1 MRLTNETDYAL
12 RITGELAAIGE
23 VVSAKELAE
32 RTDVT
37 LRFALKILHKLSQ
50 AEIVD
55 AKKGAQGGYYL
66 KKSPSEISLGQIV
79 ETIEGPIH
87 VSNCAQ
93 PDYMCPRA
101 SAEEAC
107 RFHHYFC
114 DLNSRIRRELYE
126 THLSDLMR
134 DPAQTV

>member
-55 AKKGAQGGYYL
+55 AKKGAQCGYYL

-114 DLNSRIRRELYE
+114 DFNSRIRRELYE

-134 DPAQTV
+134 DPAQIV